1 MNKLW
6 TKNFT
11 IITVGTVISKLGSSI
26 SGFAMALLVLDYTG
40 STFLYALYMILYM
53 LPQIILPMLAG
64 PLIDKFSRRKTIY
77 TLDFCS
83 SVVYGLFVLI
93 VLSGS
98 MNYVFLLV
106 GCLLIGSID
115 SVYMVAYDSFY
126 PMLISEGNY
135 SKAYSISSTLE
146 SLTAIMVPV
155 SAFLYNSIGIGP
167 LFLIDM
173 ASFFIAAVMETQIH
187 VEEKY
192 VKKETE
198 TYGFKQYRQNFSEGL
213 GYLKSEAGLL
223 AITLYFMVSSF
234 AGAADGIIGLPYF
247 REVYKNGEYVYI
259 MVMGFVLIG
268 RVIGGAIHYKVKLPE
283 KSRFS
288 IALTI
293 YSVLCVLS
301 GIYLFTPIPVMMLC
315 CFLNGILGVTSYNI
329 RISATQSYVPDEGKG
344 RFNGTF
350 QMLNTFGTLG
360 GQFLAGL
367 LADQF
372 DKRFVLMGFMVIN
385 FIAVWGIMYRR
396 RNAVKVVY
404 NRAV

>member
-53 LPQIILPMLAG
+53 LPQIVLPVLAG

-83 SVVYGLFVLI
+83 AVIYGLFAAI
-93 VLSGS
+93 VMSGH
-98 MNYVFLLV
+98 MNYGVLLF
-106 GCLLIGSID
+106 GCLIIGSIN

-126 PMLISEGNY
+126 PMLITEGNY

-155 SAFLYNSIGIGP
+155 SAFMYNTIGIGP

-173 ASFFIAAVMETQIH
+173 VSFLIAAVMETRIR

-198 TYGFKQYRQNFSEGL
+198 AYGIKQYRQNFAEGI
-213 GYLKSEAGLL
+213 GYLKTEAGLL
-223 AITLYFMVSSF
+223 AVTLYFMVSSF
-234 AGAADGIIGLPYF
+234 AGGAEGIIGLPFF
-247 REVYKNGEYVYI
+247 RENYNKGEYIYI
-259 MVMGFVLIG
+259 LVMGFMLLG
-268 RVIGGAIHYKVKLPE
+268 RVIGGAIHYKVKIPVN
-283 KSRFS
+283 KRFP
-288 IALTI
+288 IALAI
-293 YSVLCVLS
+293 YSTLCLV
-301 GIYLFTPIPVMMLC
+301 GAVYLFAPIPVMMVC
-315 CFLNGILGVTSYNI
+315 CFCMGIMGVTSYNI
-329 RISATQSYVPDEGKG
+329 RISATQSYVPDERKG

-350 QMLNTFGTLG
+350 QMLNTFGAMG
-360 GQFLAGL
+360 GQFLSGL
-367 LADQF
+367 LADHF
-372 DKRFVLMGFMVIN
+372 DKRFVLMGFMMIN
-385 FIAVWGIMYRR
+385 FVAVWGVMFRR
-396 RNAVKVVY
+396 RDAVKAVY